1 MEVNAEQRLKEL
13 EQLNESQGSAL
24 QDEVR
29 PTSDAHRQISAKY

>member
-24 QDEVR
+24 QDEVPR
-29 PTSDAHRQISAKY
+29 VTRIGKFLQY